1 MSNELASLGRS
12 FGLDTSDKYSG
23 KTQLALQREGNEI
36 IKDLILAGVREQGRA
51 MLTKTALDN
60 VGSLSALE
68 AYLSEIA
75 PTGRARY
82 KHLIDIYAM
91 RAANSIARW

>member
-1 MSNELASLGRS
+1 MNELDSLRRS
-12 FGLDTSDKYSG
+12 FGMDASDKYSG

-36 IKDLILAGVREQGRA
+36 IKDLIVAGVREQGRA
-51 MLTKTALDN
+51 LLTKTALDN

-68 AYLSEIA
+68 AYLSEVA

-82 KHLIDIYAM
+82 KHLVDSYTM
-91 RAANSIARW
+91 GAAKTIVRW